1 MKIIKALCVAIPLS
15 IIAIFVIFHDSLTA
29 DTDDDI
35 DLENC
40 DD

>member
-1 MKIIKALCVAIPLS
+1 MKIIKALSIAIPLS
-15 IIAIFVIFHDSLTA
+15 IIAICVIFHDSLTA
-29 DTDDDI
+29 DTDDI